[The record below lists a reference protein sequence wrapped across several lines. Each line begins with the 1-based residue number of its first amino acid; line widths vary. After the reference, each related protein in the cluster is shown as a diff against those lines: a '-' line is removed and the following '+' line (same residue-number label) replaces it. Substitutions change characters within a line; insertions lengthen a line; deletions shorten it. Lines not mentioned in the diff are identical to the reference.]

1 MKTNMTSLLDSMEET
16 IKLQSRAK
24 AEQRARK
31 AQQQEEDFREKL
43 MRTAI
48 SKMELDGEATKLKG
62 AKDAVLRDQ
71 FMSLFLAGF

>member
-1 MKTNMTSLLDSMEET
+1 MTSLLDSMEET

-43 MRTAI
+43 MRTAS
-48 SKMELDGEATKLKG
+48 SKMELDSEATRLKG

-71 FMSLFLAGF
+71 FMGLFLAGF

>member
-1 MKTNMTSLLDSMEET
+1 MKTNMTNLLDSMEET

-24 AEQRARK
+24 AEQRAKK

-43 MRTAI
+43 MRTAA

-62 AKDAVLRDQ
+62 TKDAVLRDQ
-71 FMSLFLAGF
+71 FMGLFLAGF

>member
-16 IKLQSRAK
+16 IKLQSRTK

-71 FMSLFLAGF
+71 FMGLFLAGF

>member
-48 SKMELDGEATKLKG
+48 SEMELDGEATKLKG

-71 FMSLFLAGF
+71 FMGLFLAGF

>member
-43 MRTAI
+43 MRTAS

-71 FMSLFLAGF
+71 FMGLFLAGF